1 MLTQKQRDLLLFI
14 NEYTQKTGLSPS
26 FEEMKHGLD
35 LKSKSGI
42 HRLINAL
49 VERGFLERL
58 PNKARALEV
67 KKLPENMPQP
77 RPPSALRPDPKA
89 GVKPNFKQKHLNS
102 MGARPHQPQYGDMT
116 GGSYGGGAANVSEVV
131 SLPVYGKIAAG
142 TPIEA
147 LRHEHDTIDMPM
159 HMLGGP
165 SVFNQGCYALTIE
178 GDSMMKAGIMD
189 GDIVIIE
196 KCDRAND
203 GDIVVALVDE
213 AEVTLKRLR
222 REVGSIVLMPENDAY
237 QPIRLPPNRVRIQG
251 RLRSLFRN
259 Y

>member
-1 MLTQKQRDLLLFI
+1 MLTKKQRDLLIFI
-14 NEYTQKTGLSPS
+14 NDYIQKTGLSPS
-26 FEEMKHGLD
+26 FEEMKLGLD

-67 KKLPENMPQP
+67 KKMPENTVVANSNNSGGP
-77 RPPSALRPDPKA
+77 A
-89 GVKPNFKQKHLNS
+89 G
-102 MGARPHQPQYGDMT
+102 G
-116 GGSYGGGAANVSEVV
+116 NVSRLKSVTAKSASGMMEE
-131 SLPVYGKIAAG
+131 LAQIPLYGKIAAG

-147 LRHEHDTIDMPM
+147 LRHEQDTFGLPM
-159 HMLGGP
+159 SMLGVQP
-165 SVFNQGCYALTIE
+165 CYALTIE

-203 GDIVVALVDE
+203 GDIVVALVDGEE
-213 AEVTLKRLR
+213 ATLKRLR
-222 REVGSIVLMPENDAY
+222 REVGSIVLMPENDSY
-237 QPIRLPPNRVRIQG
+237 QPIRLSPERVRIQG
-251 RLRSLFRN
+251 KLRSLFRN

>member
-1 MLTQKQRDLLLFI
+1 MLTKKQRDLLVFI
-14 NEYTQKTGLSPS
+14 NDYTQKTGLSPS
-26 FEEMKHGLD
+26 FEEMKSGLE

-67 KKLPENMPQP
+67 KKLPDNMTQP
-77 RPPSALRPDPKA
+77 
-89 GVKPNFKQKHLNS
+89 
-102 MGARPHQPQYGDMT
+102 
-116 GGSYGGGAANVSEVV
+116 AANVTTFQLNAKRGVTPQFKQAPSNINEVV
-131 SLPVYGKIAAG
+131 AIPMQGKIAAG

-147 LRHEHDTIDMPM
+147 LRHEHETIDIPM
-159 HMLGGP
+159 SMLGMQP
-165 SVFNQGCYALTIE
+165 CYALTIE
-178 GDSMMKAGIMD
+178 GDSMVKAGIMD

-203 GDIVVALVDE
+203 GDIVVALVDDE
-213 AEVTLKRLR
+213 EVTLKRLR
-222 REVGSIVLMPENDAY
+222 REIGAIVLMPENDAY
-237 QPIRLPPNRVRIQG
+237 QPIRLNPNRVRIQG
-251 RLRSLFRN
+251 KLRSLFRN

>member
-1 MLTQKQRDLLLFI
+1 MLTKKQRDLLIYI
-14 NEYTQKTGLSPS
+14 NDYIQKTGLSPS
-26 FEEMKHGLD
+26 FEEMKTGLD

-67 KKLPENMPQP
+67 KKLPENVVSLQTQQASRRSPAAAG
-77 RPPSALRPDPKA
+77 ALRPA
-89 GVKPNFKQKHLNS
+89 NNF
-102 MGARPHQPQYGDMT
+102 RT
-116 GGSYGGGAANVSEVV
+116 GGGEELVQ
-131 SLPVYGKIAAG
+131 LPIHGKIAAG

-147 LRHEHDTIDMPM
+147 VRDEVDTIGVPM
-159 HMLGGP
+159 SMLGMQP
-165 SVFNQGCYALTIE
+165 CYALTIE
-178 GDSMMKAGIMD
+178 GDSMTKAGIMD

-203 GDIVVALVDE
+203 GDIVVALVNE
-213 AEVTLKRLR
+213 EEVTLKRLR
-222 REVGSIVLMPENDAY
+222 REIGQVVLMPENDAY
-237 QPIRLPPNRVRIQG
+237 QPIRLPPNQVRIQG
-251 RLRSLFRN
+251 KLRSLFRN

>member
-14 NEYTQKTGLSPS
+14 NDYTQKTGLSPS

-67 KKLPENMPQP
+67 KKLPENVPQVNTAA
-77 RPPSALRPDPKA
+77 RRDPKE
-89 GVKPNFKQKHLNS
+89 GVKPNFKQKHLNAS
-102 MGARPHQPQYGDMT
+102 STASSRDSDY
-116 GGSYGGGAANVSEVV
+116 SASNVNEIIAI
-131 SLPVYGKIAAG
+131 PMMGKIAAG

-147 LRHEHDTIDMPM
+147 LRHDHESIDMPISM
-159 HMLGGP
+159 FGGSP
-165 SVFNQGCYALTIE
+165 GCYALTIE

-196 KCDRAND
+196 KCERAND

-213 AEVTLKRLR
+213 SEVTLKRLR
-222 REVGSIVLMPENDAY
+222 REVGSVVLMPENDAY
-237 QPIRLPPNRVRIQG
+237 QPLRLPPNRVRIQG

>member
-1 MLTQKQRDLLLFI
+1 MLTKKQRDLLIFI
-14 NEYTQKTGLSPS
+14 NDYIQKTGLSPS
-26 FEEMKHGLD
+26 FEEMKEGLD

-67 KKLPENMPQP
+67 KKLPENMPP
-77 RPPSALRPDPKA
+77 ASNTNMRP
-89 GVKPNFKQKHLNS
+89 GNVKSTHNS
-102 MGARPHQPQYGDMT
+102 SGEEMA
-116 GGSYGGGAANVSEVV
+116 E
-131 SLPVYGKIAAG
+131 LPLYGKIAAG

-147 LRHEHDTIDMPM
+147 LRHEQEMIGVPM
-159 HMLGGP
+159 HMLGARP
-165 SVFNQGCYALTIE
+165 CYALTVE

-189 GDIVIIE
+189 GDVIVVE

-213 AEVTLKRLR
+213 EEVTLKRLR
-222 REVGSIVLMPENDAY
+222 REIGSVVLMPENDAY
-237 QPIRLPPNRVRIQG
+237 QPIRLTPERVRIQG
-251 RLRSLFRN
+251 KLRSLFRT

>member
-1 MLTQKQRDLLLFI
+1 MLTRKQRDVLIFI
-14 NEYTQKTGLSPS
+14 NDYIQKTGLSPS
-26 FEEMKHGLD
+26 FEEMKIGLD

-67 KKLPENMPQP
+67 KKLPENVVPMAP
-77 RPPSALRPDPKA
+77 RAMT
-89 GVKPNFKQKHLNS
+89 KPNFK
-102 MGARPHQPQYGDMT
+102 P
-116 GGSYGGGAANVSEVV
+116 ANANANEVV
-131 SLPVYGKIAAG
+131 SLPLHGKIAAG

-147 LRHEHDTIDMPM
+147 VRNEIDTIDIPM
-159 HMLGGP
+159 SMLGMQP
-165 SVFNQGCYALTIE
+165 CYALTVE
-178 GDSMMKAGIMD
+178 GDSMVKAGIMD

-213 AEVTLKRLR
+213 EEVTLKRLR
-222 REVGSIVLMPENDAY
+222 REIGSVVLMPENDAY
-237 QPIRLPPNRVRIQG
+237 EPIRRPPGRVRIQG
-251 RLRSLFRN
+251 KLRSLFRN

>member
-1 MLTQKQRDLLLFI
+1 MLTKKQRDLLIFI
-14 NEYTQKTGLSPS
+14 NDYIQKTGLSPS
-26 FEEMKHGLD
+26 FEEMKIGLD

-49 VERGFLERL
+49 VERGFLERM

-67 KKLPENMPQP
+67 KKLPENVVPMAA
-77 RPPSALRPDPKA
+77 RGGKA
-89 GVKPNFKQKHLNS
+89 NLKPANANMH
-102 MGARPHQPQYGDMT
+102 GGD
-116 GGSYGGGAANVSEVV
+116 VIE
-131 SLPVYGKIAAG
+131 LPLHGKIAAG
-142 TPIEA
+142 TPVEA
-147 LRHEHDTIDMPM
+147 IRNEIDTIAIPM
-159 HMLGGP
+159 SMLGAQP
-165 SVFNQGCYALTIE
+165 CYALTIE

-213 AEVTLKRLR
+213 EEVTLKRLR
-222 REVGSIVLMPENDAY
+222 REIGSVVLMPENDAY
-237 QPIRLPPNRVRIQG
+237 QPLRLPPSRVRIQG
-251 RLRSLFRN
+251 KLRSLFRN

>member
-1 MLTQKQRDLLLFI
+1 MLTKKQRDLLIYI
-14 NEYTQKTGLSPS
+14 NDYIQKTGLSPS
-26 FEEMKHGLD
+26 FEEMKTGLD

-67 KKLPENMPQP
+67 KKLPEN
-77 RPPSALRPDPKA
+77 
-89 GVKPNFKQKHLNS
+89 
-102 MGARPHQPQYGDMT
+102 
-116 GGSYGGGAANVSEVV
+116 VV
-131 SLPVYGKIAAG
+131 SLQSQQASRRTPAAAGSLRPANNFRTSGEELVQLPIHGKIAAG

-147 LRHEHDTIDMPM
+147 VRDEVDTIGVPM
-159 HMLGGP
+159 SMLGMQP
-165 SVFNQGCYALTIE
+165 CYALTIE

-203 GDIVVALVDE
+203 GDIVVALVNE
-213 AEVTLKRLR
+213 EEVTLKRLR
-222 REVGSIVLMPENDAY
+222 REIGQVVLMPENDAY
-237 QPIRLPPNRVRIQG
+237 QPIRLPPSQVRIQG
-251 RLRSLFRN
+251 KLVSLIRR

>member
-1 MLTQKQRDLLLFI
+1 MLTRKQRDLLMFI
-14 NEYTQKTGLSPS
+14 NDYTSRTGLSPS
-26 FEEMKHGLD
+26 FEEMKEGLD

-49 VERGFLERL
+49 VERGFLARL

-67 KKLPENMPQP
+67 KKLPENVPA
-77 RPPSALRPDPKA
+77 PSNANNR
-89 GVKPNFKQKHLNS
+89 
-102 MGARPHQPQYGDMT
+102 R
-116 GGSYGGGAANVSEVV
+116 GGSGHSRARNDENEVAHIP
-131 SLPVYGKIAAG
+131 LHGKIAAG

-147 LRHEHDTIDMPM
+147 VRHEQETIGIPM
-159 HMLGGP
+159 SFLGSRP
-165 SVFNQGCYALTIE
+165 CYALTVE
-178 GDSMMKAGIMD
+178 GDSMINAGIMD
-189 GDIVIIE
+189 GDVVVIE

-213 AEVTLKRLR
+213 EEVTLKRLR

-237 QPIRLPPNRVRIQG
+237 QPLRLSPNRVRIQG
-251 RLRSLFRN
+251 KLRNLFRT

>member
-1 MLTQKQRDLLLFI
+1 MLTRKQRDLLIFI
-14 NEYTQKTGLSPS
+14 NDYIQKTGLSPS
-26 FEEMKHGLD
+26 FEEMKIGLD

-67 KKLPENMPQP
+67 KKLPENVVPMAP
-77 RPPSALRPDPKA
+77 RGSAKANLRP
-89 GVKPNFKQKHLNS
+89 
-102 MGARPHQPQYGDMT
+102 
-116 GGSYGGGAANVSEVV
+116 ANANANEVV
-131 SLPVYGKIAAG
+131 SLPLHGKIAAG
-142 TPIEA
+142 TPVEA
-147 LRHEHDTIDMPM
+147 VRNEIDTIDIPM
-159 HMLGGP
+159 SMLGMQP
-165 SVFNQGCYALTIE
+165 CYALTIE

-213 AEVTLKRLR
+213 EEVTLKRLR
-222 REVGSIVLMPENDAY
+222 REIGSVVLMPENDAY

-251 RLRSLFRN
+251 KLRSLFRN

>member
-14 NEYTQKTGLSPS
+14 HEYTSRTGLSPS
-26 FEEMKHGLD
+26 FEEMKEGLD

-67 KKLPENMPQP
+67 KKLPEN
-77 RPPSALRPDPKA
+77 STLRSVSSPETVAAIKNPKA
-89 GVKPNFKQKHLNS
+89 GVKPNFKQS
-102 MGARPHQPQYGDMT
+102 TPSFTPAQADM
-116 GGSYGGGAANVSEVV
+116 AEVP
-131 SLPVYGKIAAG
+131 LYGKIAAG
-142 TPIEA
+142 SPIEA
-147 LRHEHDTIDMPM
+147 LRHEQDTIGIPF
-159 HMLGGP
+159 HMMGGQP
-165 SVFNQGCYALTIE
+165 CYALTIE

-213 AEVTLKRLR
+213 EEVTLKRLR
-222 REVGSIVLMPENDAY
+222 REIGSVVLMPENDSY
-237 QPIRLPPNRVRIQG
+237 QPIRLPPHRVRIQG
-251 RLRSLFRN
+251 RLRSLFRT